1 MLTAL
6 SLKYCFLNFE
16 QILPISNSLR
26 FSKNLVKLDLSN
38 NGLKPAATRFLLDA
52 IQINTSLTDI
62 NFHGNFLDNEFAVDL
77 SYVLEKN

>member
-1 MLTAL
+1 MSLNIRNSKLDKKSTDYLAKCLNNAEIMLTAL

-26 FSKNLVKLDLSN
+26 FSKNLVKFDLSN

-52 IQINTSLTDI
+52 I
-62 NFHGNFLDNEFAVDL
+62 
-77 SYVLEKN
+77 